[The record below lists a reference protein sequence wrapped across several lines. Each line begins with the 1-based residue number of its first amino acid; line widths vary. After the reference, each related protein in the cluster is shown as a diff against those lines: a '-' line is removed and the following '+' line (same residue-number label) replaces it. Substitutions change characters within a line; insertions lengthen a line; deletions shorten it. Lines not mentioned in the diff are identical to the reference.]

1 MDAAVVVALYN
12 SFVEMEDENVWRYRP
27 QSAQRRRRL
36 HCWRLCGKVVTACVM
51 LHNICVRVKD
61 ELEEAAVEDDQPPA
75 EHDGGES
82 HSGAAWWTAL
92 ENEVSS
98 LQEAPLNYDY
108 FAQVNTVN
116 ASVVD
121 DHVLA

>member
-1 MDAAVVVALYN
+1 
-12 SFVEMEDENVWRYRP
+12 
-27 QSAQRRRRL
+27 
-36 HCWRLCGKVVTACVM
+36 M

-61 ELEEAAVEDDQPPA
+61 DLEEAVVEDDQPPA

-82 HSGAAWWTAL
+82 RSGTAWWTAL

-98 LQEAPLNYDY
+98 LQEAPLDYDY

-116 ASVVD
+116 DSVVD